1 MRKLVWLSLAAAMAL
16 AGCAHFGWVKDGVTQ
31 QEASQDTHTCL
42 REAQQ
47 RDSGTHANLY
57 GVFTQDAVITDP
69 NQYHV
74 CMAAH
79 GYSWRQMSA
88 APR

>member
-1 MRKLVWLSLAAAMAL
+1 MRKLVWLLLVTGLAL
-16 AGCAHFGWVKDGVTQ
+16 GGCTHFGWVKDGVTQ

-47 RDSGTHANLY
+47 RDSGPHANLY
-57 GVFTQDAVITDP
+57 GGLAQDAVITDP
-69 NQYHV
+69 RQYHV

-79 GYSWRQMSA
+79 GYSWRQM
-88 APR
+88 